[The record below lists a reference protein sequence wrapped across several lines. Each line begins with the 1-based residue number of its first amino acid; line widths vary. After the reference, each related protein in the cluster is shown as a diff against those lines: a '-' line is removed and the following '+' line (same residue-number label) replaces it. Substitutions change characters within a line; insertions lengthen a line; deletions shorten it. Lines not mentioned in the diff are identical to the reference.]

1 MGMVKMLRNH
11 QEHGKVGSIVLR
23 CSSAIVLFLVV
34 DSGGAQTNTGTYEQT
49 VIAIQEQIQRD
60 NLGKALTLVEAAER
74 RFPANGGLE
83 NLQGV
88 IAIQQGNITEAE
100 EDFSVSIRHSPR
112 LMSPYLNLGRVY
124 LQGSAQDSDLATK
137 ALRVYEDA
145 LKIDPKNAEANYDAA
160 ILLTRA
166 GNYRVSLAH
175 LAKLGTVDK
184 FRASALAVA
193 CADEAGMGHT
203 ADAARRA
210 ASLATHSELTEADVV
225 EIIPA
230 LFASRRADLV
240 DVLLSAVA
248 SHQPLSAIGQHMIGL
263 AQEAENRL
271 PAAQDTLERAFAAG
285 PQSSDILVD
294 LARIA
299 EARGDYKGALGYL
312 AHARDLKP
320 NDASLPYRF
329 GLICLKMTL
338 LAESRKAL
346 AEAVYLNP
354 ENDDYNFAL
363 GTVASF
369 AEDPA
374 EALPYLS
381 KYHELRPADSGGMLA
396 LGTAYFRAKDFE
408 SAARWLRQA
417 ANVASTAPFAYYY
430 LARIARQEGRLD
442 EAVEALEQSIRMK
455 PDYPDALAELGQV
468 YVQTKQYAKADKP
481 LNLAIRLDRDNYEAN
496 FGLLELY
503 ARTGDSRL
511 AEQSRRFDAV
521 KEERETKLREAMR
534 ILEVK
539 PEIRSAK

>member
-1 MGMVKMLRNH
+1 M
-11 QEHGKVGSIVLR
+11 LR
-23 CSSAIVLFLVV
+23 CSSAIVLLFMVN
-34 DSGGAQTNTGTYEQT
+34 SGNAQTNTGTYEQT
-49 VIAIQEQIQRD
+49 VLAIQEQIQKD
-60 NLGKALTLVEAAER
+60 NLGKARTLVEAAER

-88 IAIQQGNITEAE
+88 IAIQQGNITEAV
-100 EDFSVSIRHSPR
+100 EDFSASIRHSPR

-124 LQGSAQDSDLATK
+124 LQGSAQNSDMAAK

-145 LKIDPKNAEANYDAA
+145 LKIDPENAEANYDAA

-166 GNYRVSLAH
+166 GNYGESLAH
-175 LAKLGTVDK
+175 LANLGTVDK
-184 FRASALAVA
+184 FRVSALAVA
-193 CADEAGMGHT
+193 CADEAGVGHT
-203 ADAARRA
+203 ADATRRA
-210 ASLATHSELTEADVV
+210 ASLATHSDLTEADVV
-225 EIIPA
+225 EIVPA

-248 SHQPLSAIGQHMIGL
+248 SHQPLSAIGLRMIGL

-271 PAAQDTLERAFAAG
+271 PAAQDTLEHAFAAG
-285 PQSSDILVD
+285 LHSTDILVD

-299 EARGDYKGALGYL
+299 EAREDYKGALGYL

-346 AEAVYLNP
+346 AEAVHLDP
-354 ENDDYNFAL
+354 ENADYNFAI

-369 AEDPA
+369 ADDPA

-396 LGTAYFRAKDFE
+396 LGTTYFRAKDFE
-408 SAARWLRQA
+408 SATPWLRQA
-417 ANVASTAPFAYYY
+417 ANVAFTAPFAYYY

-442 EAVEALEQSIRMK
+442 ESVTDLGKSIRMK
-455 PDYPDALAELGQV
+455 PDQPDALAELGQV
-468 YVQTKQYAKADKP
+468 YVQMKKYAEADKQ
-481 LNLAIRLDRDNYEAN
+481 LNLAIRLDRDNYAAN

-503 ARTGDSRL
+503 ARTGDSRR

-521 KEERETKLREAMR
+521 KEENEAKRRETMR
-534 ILEVK
+534 ILEVR